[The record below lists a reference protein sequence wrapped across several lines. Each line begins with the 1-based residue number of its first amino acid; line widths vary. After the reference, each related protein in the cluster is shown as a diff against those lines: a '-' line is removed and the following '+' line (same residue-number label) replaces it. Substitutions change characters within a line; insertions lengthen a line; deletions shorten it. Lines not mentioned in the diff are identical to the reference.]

1 MLKVLG
7 TVQSR
12 AFRVWWA
19 LEEMGR
25 EYERQIALP
34 QSPEVRTLN
43 PLGQVPV
50 MVDGEEVLTDSL
62 AILNYLADREGALT
76 YSVGTP
82 ERARMEA
89 RINFVLTEM
98 EAPIWLMARHGFVL
112 PKDQRVKGMRPIC
125 EAEFARGEK
134 KFAALL
140 GDAEFLAG
148 DRVTLADII
157 AGQVIAWARMAKMPL
172 APESAAYLA
181 RMEARPAWQRAGA

>member
-7 TVQSR
+7 TAQSR

-112 PKDQRVKGMRPIC
+112 PKDQRVEGMRPIC

-148 DRVTLADII
+148 DRLTLADII